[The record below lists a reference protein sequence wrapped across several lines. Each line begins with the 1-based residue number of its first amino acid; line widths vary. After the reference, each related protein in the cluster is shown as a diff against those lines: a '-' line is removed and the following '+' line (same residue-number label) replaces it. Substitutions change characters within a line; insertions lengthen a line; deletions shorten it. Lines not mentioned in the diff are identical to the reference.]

1 MEAIS
6 FIILILLCLVGY
18 CLGAAWKAGKSK
30 ELKPQ
35 IIDLI
40 LILIIWGG
48 AIYYR
53 IVSDLNK
60 WLMILIGVIISSI
73 VGIFAIWPR
82 RLPQESLLKSSP
94 PREKKGSKNLVT
106 KIWQSWKNFSLRA
119 GAFQS
124 RIILSLFY
132 FIFVTPF
139 AVVVRVSSDPLRIK
153 AKSKSKP
160 RWFPKKEL
168 SHDSDRFKRQ
178 F

>member
-18 CLGAAWKAGKSK
+18 CLGAAWKAGKSR

-35 IIDLI
+35 IIDLS
-40 LILIIWGG
+40 LILLIWAG
-48 AIYYR
+48 AIYTR
-53 IVSDLNK
+53 IVSGLNK

-82 RLPQESLLKSSP
+82 HLPQERPSKSSLTE
-94 PREKKGSKNLVT
+94 EKKVPKNLAL
-106 KIWQSWKNFSLRA
+106 KIWRSWKNFSLRA

-124 RIILSLFY
+124 RLLLSLFY
-132 FIFVTPF
+132 FFFVTPL
-139 AVVVRVSSDPLRIK
+139 AMLVRVSSDPLKIK
-153 AKSKSKP
+153 EGSKSKP
-160 RWFPKKEL
+160 RWLPKKEL
-168 SHDSDRFKRQ
+168 SHDLDGFKRQ

>member
-1 MEAIS
+1 MEALS

-18 CLGAAWKAGKSK
+18 CLGAAWKAGKSR

-40 LILIIWGG
+40 LILLIWAG
-48 AIYYR
+48 AIFSR
-53 IVSDLNK
+53 IALDLNK
-60 WLMILIGVIISSI
+60 WLMILVGAVISSI
-73 VGIFAIWPR
+73 VGILAIWPR
-82 RLPQESLLKSSP
+82 HLPQERPSKSSLTE
-94 PREKKGSKNLVT
+94 EKKVPKNLVL
-106 KIWQSWKNFSLRA
+106 KIWRSWKNFSLRA

-139 AVVVRVSSDPLRIK
+139 AVVVRVSSDPLKIK
-153 AKSKSKP
+153 AGSKSGP
-160 RWFPKKEL
+160 RWFPKKEP
-168 SHDSDRFKRQ
+168 SDDLDNFKRQ